1 MVEDLIEEKPK
12 KLTPDEV
19 ELASF
24 EERKRLQNVR
34 VKLNEFRKGNSIF
47 ATPKHMD
54 IFENDGTLFP
64 KSNKG
69 TLFPKKKKKKN
80 NGSIMNN
87 SSMMNNKSLFM
98 K

>member
-1 MVEDLIEEKPK
+1 MAEEETENKPK

-24 EERKRLQNVR
+24 EERKRLQSVR
-34 VKLNEFRKGNSIF
+34 SKLSKFRKGDSIF

-54 IFENDGTLFP
+54 IFQNDSTLFPKDNKGTLFP
-64 KSNKG
+64 KSNSK
-69 TLFPKKKKKKN
+69 FKKKKKH

-87 SSMMNNKSLFM
+87 ESIFM
-98 K
+98 R

>member
-1 MVEDLIEEKPK
+1 MVEEIQEGKPR

-24 EERKRLQNVR
+24 EERKRLGIVR
-34 VKLNEFRKGNSIF
+34 TKLSKFRKSDSIF

-54 IFENDGTLFP
+54 IFHNDGTLFP
-64 KSNKG
+64 KDNKG
-69 TLFPKKKKKKN
+69 TLFPKGNKFKKKN
-80 NGSIMNN
+80 KIN
-87 SSMMNNKSLFM
+87 SSNKILNNDSLFM